1 MYVDNLVAGGLAYP
15 TNNGTSGQVLTSN
28 GLGAVSWTTISGGS
42 GGSSTFSGLTD
53 TPSSMGTAGQYA
65 VNSAGTA
72 LEYVAAPS
80 GGSAATG
87 SSVSGDR
94 S

>member
-1 MYVDNLVAGGLAYP
+1 MEHLILVSLTNKWRRLYVDNLVAGGLAYP

-53 TPSSMGTAGQYA
+53 TPSSMGTAGQYL
-65 VNSAGTA
+65 SQ
-72 LEYVAAPS
+72 
-80 GGSAATG
+80 
-87 SSVSGDR
+87 
-94 S
+94 